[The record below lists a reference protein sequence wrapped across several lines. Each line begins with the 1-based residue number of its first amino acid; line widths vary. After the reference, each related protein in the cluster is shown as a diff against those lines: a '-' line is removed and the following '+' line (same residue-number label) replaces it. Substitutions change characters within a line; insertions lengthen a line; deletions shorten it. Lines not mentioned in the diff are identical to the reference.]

1 MNTPEARDV
10 DEQAKTQTAVL
21 IADSLIPTPPAKP
34 HAQRLRERARL
45 ILARW
50 GSHRSPAAR
59 AAGAAVT
66 LAAGIGLALRAR
78 RSRRRART
86 R

>member
-1 MNTPEARDV
+1 MNTPQARDV
-10 DEQAKTQTAVL
+10 DEQAETQTVVL

-34 HAQRLRERARL
+34 PAQRLRERARL

-59 AAGAAVT
+59 AAGAVA